1 MKLKNTVREF
11 AVITFAML
19 IVSAAVYFFMV
30 PSKIVMGSI
39 SGLALVFS
47 QLTGI
52 SMSILTFFLN
62 AILLVIGF
70 LLIHLLRKKYYNFV
84 KLHKFSI
91 CGSSVA

>member
-62 AILLVIGF
+62 AIFADWEGF
-70 LLIHLLRKKYYNFV
+70 WGEDN
-84 KLHKFSI
+84 LHFDPASNL
-91 CGSSVA
+91 SLDL

>member
-47 QLTGI
+47 QLRDFHVDPYVLSKCHFACDRI
-52 SMSILTFFLN
+52 F
-62 AILLVIGF
+62 ADWEGF
-70 LLIHLLRKKYYNFV
+70 WGEDN
-84 KLHKFSI
+84 LHFDPASNL
-91 CGSSVA
+91 SLDL

>member
-62 AILLVIGF
+62 AILGRRQF
-70 LLIHLLRKKYYNFV
+70 TLRSCFQS
-84 KLHKFSI
+84 FS
-91 CGSSVA
+91 GSLND

>member
-39 SGLALVFS
+39 SGLSKCHFACDRIF
-47 QLTGI
+47 
-52 SMSILTFFLN
+52 
-62 AILLVIGF
+62 ADWEGF
-70 LLIHLLRKKYYNFV
+70 WGEDN
-84 KLHKFSI
+84 LHFDPASNL
-91 CGSSVA
+91 SLDL

>member
-47 QLTGI
+47 
-52 SMSILTFFLN
+52 SSP
-62 AILLVIGF
+62 GF
-70 LLIHLLRKKYYNFV
+70 PCRSLRSF
-84 KLHKFSI
+84 
-91 CGSSVA
+91 

>member
-39 SGLALVFS
+39 SGLAWYFPS
-47 QLTGI
+47 
-52 SMSILTFFLN
+52 SP
-62 AILLVIGF
+62 GF
-70 LLIHLLRKKYYNFV
+70 PCRSLRSF
-84 KLHKFSI
+84 
-91 CGSSVA
+91 

>member
-70 LLIHLLRKKYYNFV
+70 FADWEGFWGEDN
-84 KLHKFSI
+84 LHFDPASNL
-91 CGSSVA
+91 SLDL

>member
-62 AILLVIGF
+62 AILGRILGRRQF
-70 LLIHLLRKKYYNFV
+70 TLRSCFQS
-84 KLHKFSI
+84 FS
-91 CGSSVA
+91 GSLND